1 MKGNRKFWAFIFV
14 IVAYIVGCALT
25 GVAVTA
31 GGFISLSGIFTLGNA
46 TEHLGGKISI
56 SPGPGQV

>member
-1 MKGNRKFWAFIFV
+1 MKGKRKFYAFIFV
-14 IVAYIVGCALT
+14 IVAYITGCVLT

-46 TEHLGGKISI
+46 TEHFGGKISI
-56 SPGPGQV
+56 QPRGDVT